1 MIFKLI
7 HKSGPKSGEET
18 TVTGSEFVIGRSP
31 SCHLRLEDELVA
43 DRHCRIMIKGDRAI
57 IEDLETTHGTSVNHQ
72 LVSST
77 ELHDGDRLKLGTA
90 RFLVAKLA
98 GSAYSAASDPIAA
111 QPVAA
116 APIEPLT
123 IPGITDSVPD
133 SPATQIARHLLDQIT
148 HRKIAAPEL
157 GHLRLGE
164 CEGITLVELLS
175 KGKAIV
181 EDEIVAAI
189 AQELFA
195 LIEGGRERI
204 VLNFKNIERISIQAV
219 SAVIDAHRHCVDRGG
234 MLKVCKLRPLAVEIF
249 QATARKRIEI
259 YPDEWSAVDSDW
271 PEKSQLELDE
281 LALVPKPGS
290 AKPDP
295 FVTNLASKAAV
306 EPPNNRPQPQ
316 PQSRPQPQ
324 ATSAGGKGAQINAS
338 TRTAGPMQLGA
349 DSTVHRPAQA
359 APIPKPATSPSGSAI
374 RITGNARD
382 AAATAPTLELGLEVL
397 VGKSK
402 GQIVE
407 IHTNRFVIGRDPRC
421 QLRPNSDSIS
431 RIHTKI
437 EQRDGKVF
445 VRDLGAVNGTIIN
458 GNVLHAQEVE
468 VRNGDQ
474 LQVGPLVFVFQIKPR
489 KPALETAAVDD
500 FVASW
505 VLEEGNA
512 QPESPTSFAIPVYRP
527 EKERDR

>member
-1 MIFKLI
+1 MIYKLI
-7 HKSGPKSGEET
+7 HKSGSKSGEEV
-18 TVTGSEFVIGRSP
+18 TVVAPEFLIGRSP
-31 SCHLRLEDELVA
+31 SCHLRLDDELVA

-57 IEDLETTHGTSVNHQ
+57 VEDLETTHGTSVNHQ

-98 GSAYSAASDPIAA
+98 GSAYSAPVDPIAA

-116 APIEPLT
+116 APIQPMT

-181 EDEIVAAI
+181 EDEVVAAI

-195 LIEGGRERI
+195 LIDGGRERI

-234 MLKVCKLRPLAVEIF
+234 MLKVCKLRPLAVEMF

-259 YPDEWSAVDSDW
+259 YSDEWNAIDSDW
-271 PEKSQLELDE
+271 PEKSQLELDD
-281 LALVPKPGS
+281 LALVPKNAS
-290 AKPDP
+290 AKVDP
-295 FVTNLASKAAV
+295 FLSPPTSK
-306 EPPNNRPQPQ
+306 
-316 PQSRPQPQ
+316 
-324 ATSAGGKGAQINAS
+324 
-338 TRTAGPMQLGA
+338 
-349 DSTVHRPAQA
+349 
-359 APIPKPATSPSGSAI
+359 PIPKTEPARPNPAPSPATGASANAEAAVRIAASVRPGIATPVQPPAQPKTIANPQSTTSGSAV
-374 RITGNARD
+374 RITANTSDPASPP
-382 AAATAPTLELGLEVL
+382 ALAVGLEVL

-407 IHTNRFVIGRDPRC
+407 ILTNRFVIGRDPRC

-445 VRDLGAVNGTIIN
+445 VRDLGAVNGTVIN
-458 GNVLHAQEVE
+458 GNVLHAQEIE
-468 VRNGDQ
+468 ARNGDQ
-474 LQVGPLVFVFQIKPR
+474 LQVGPLVFLFHIKPR
-489 KPALETAAVDD
+489 IPALETAQVDD

-527 EKERDR
+527 EKDH